1 MHAYGAYA
9 TGPLTI
15 PLLQDMSPRGEEP
28 PEANWHLPVR
38 AGTNSPLPNAA
49 PLPNPVERLEERVDA
64 GGGGEREL
72 RERERPE
79 AEDER
84 LLRAKYV
91 EEERLSRA
99 RHVEYAEE
107 EKADKESR
115 LGGGRASSKY
125 AEEERLVRASYVE
138 EEVKAGGVG
147 GAREVKAGG
156 AGAASSGDL
165 SADVVGVAR
174 RGR

>member
-1 MHAYGAYA
+1 
-9 TGPLTI
+9 
-15 PLLQDMSPRGEEP
+15 
-28 PEANWHLPVR
+28 
-38 AGTNSPLPNAA
+38 
-49 PLPNPVERLEERVDA
+49 VERLEEERADA

-72 RERERPE
+72 RERGRCEGEEEERV
-79 AEDER
+79 
-84 LLRAKYV
+84 LRAKYV

-99 RHVEYAEE
+99 SYVEYAEE
-107 EKADKESR
+107 EKADKESSR

-147 GAREVKAGG
+147 GAREVRAGG
-156 AGAASSGDL
+156 AAAASAGDL
-165 SADVVGVAR
+165 PAEVVGVAR